1 MCPVAPRD
9 IWLRS
14 SSGIGVSDAQ
24 THLHFEL
31 QPQDSAYIECSATGT
46 PPLRICWSLAADAE
60 VQTPPAFN
68 ATNGRLE
75 LWSAGVDTE
84 ADFVCSASNSING
97 QNRTA
102 NRTIRVTIRATK
114 PATVTP
120 AEEPVISHRVKFGR
134 PNRQRHRL
142 LPHRQ
147 PTQRVVPTLWSQWR
161 RSNRQRNLL
170 FLQKSKRQ
178 RNLVSGLR

>member
-9 IWLRS
+9 IRLRS

-46 PPLRICWSLAADAE
+46 LPLRICWSLAADAE
-60 VQTPPAFN
+60 VQTPP

-97 QNRTA
+97 QTRTA
-102 NRTIRVTIRATK
+102 NRTVTVTIWTTTAGGPEVTSTGTTGERGGSAA
-114 PATVTP
+114 ATVLWICIGVATLVLL
-120 AEEPVISHRVKFGR
+120 AAIAYCVKVIVFRVK
-134 PNRQRHRL
+134 
-142 LPHRQ
+142 
-147 PTQRVVPTLWSQWR
+147 VY
-161 RSNRQRNLL
+161 
-170 FLQKSKRQ
+170 
-178 RNLVSGLR
+178 